1 LGFLKRGE
9 EMIRGIQVLGIL
21 IGLFFLY
28 QSNKL
33 VKNKDEDVP
42 EFLLW
47 TIIGV
52 VLITIS
58 AYPEAI
64 SSFLGIA
71 GMTDQVYFLF
81 TSGILL
87 LYLVVMHLFKLNREL
102 NKQISKLNE
111 EMSILRYK
119 KEKKK

>member
-1 LGFLKRGE
+1 
-9 EMIRGIQVLGIL
+9 MIRGIQILGIL

-28 QSNKL
+28 QTYKL

-47 TIIGV
+47 TTIGI
-52 VLITIS
+52 VLVAMS

-71 GMTDQVYFLF
+71 GMTSRAYFIF
-81 TSGILL
+81 TSGILV
-87 LYLVVMHLFKLNREL
+87 LYLVVMHLFKLNKEL
-102 NKQISKLNE
+102 SMQISKLNE
-111 EMSILRYK
+111 EMGILKYE
-119 KEKKK
+119 KEKKE

>member
-1 LGFLKRGE
+1 
-9 EMIRGIQVLGIL
+9 MIRGIQIVGIL

-28 QSNKL
+28 QSYKL
-33 VKNKDEDVP
+33 LKNKDEDVP

-47 TIIGV
+47 TAIGV
-52 VLITIS
+52 VLVGVS

-64 SSFLGIA
+64 SSFLGVT
-71 GMTDQVYFLF
+71 GMVIQAYFIF

-87 LYLVVMHLFKLNREL
+87 LYVLLMHLFKRNKEL

-111 EMSILRYK
+111 EMGILRY
-119 KEKKK
+119 ERERGKKK

>member
-1 LGFLKRGE
+1 
-9 EMIRGIQVLGIL
+9 MIRGIQILGIL

-28 QSNKL
+28 QSYKL

-47 TIIGV
+47 TTIGV
-52 VLITIS
+52 VLVTMS

-64 SSFLGIA
+64 SSFLGVA

-87 LYLVVMHLFKLNREL
+87 LYLVVMHLFKLNKALDR
-102 NKQISKLNE
+102 QISKLNE
-111 EMSILRYK
+111 EMSILRYER
-119 KEKKK
+119 EKKK